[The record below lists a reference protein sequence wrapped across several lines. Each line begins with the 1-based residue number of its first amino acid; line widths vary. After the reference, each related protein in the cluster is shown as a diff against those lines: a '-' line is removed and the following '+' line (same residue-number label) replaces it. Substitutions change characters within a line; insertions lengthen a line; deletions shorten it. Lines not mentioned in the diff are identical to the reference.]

1 MEKRKSGS
9 RYLLVF
15 DPVYCLS
22 KKMLGMVLGR
32 RNLEYSDSLVQSI
45 ATWEEVFWGV
55 QCL

>member
-9 RYLLVF
+9 RNLLVF

-32 RNLEYSDSLVQSI
+32 RDLEYSDSLIQSI

-55 QCL
+55 